1 MPCIRNDSTS
11 GINMKTISETKTV
24 TESVSSKSASSRETQ
39 PASDNKKI
47 FLTELKRYP
56 YQPDIQVEIL
66 HLQAEADALL
76 LQLKAMGC
84 H

>member
-1 MPCIRNDSTS
+1 
-11 GINMKTISETKTV
+11 MKTVSQTKMISE
-24 TESVSSKSASSRETQ
+24 SALNADAPSRETQ
-39 PASDNKKI
+39 PASDDKKI
-47 FLTELKRYP
+47 YLAELKSYP

-84 H
+84 K

>member
-1 MPCIRNDSTS
+1 
-11 GINMKTISETKTV
+11 MKTLSETNVISESGQSI
-24 TESVSSKSASSRETQ
+24 SVVNRETQ
-39 PASDNKKI
+39 PASDDKKI
-47 FLTELKRYP
+47 YLAELKRYP

-84 H
+84 K

>member
-1 MPCIRNDSTS
+1 
-11 GINMKTISETKTV
+11 MKAISETKVT
-24 TESVSSKSASSRETQ
+24 TESATNNQVVSRQTQ
-39 PASDNKKI
+39 PASDDKKI
-47 FLTELKRYP
+47 YMATLKRYP

-84 H
+84 Q

>member
-1 MPCIRNDSTS
+1 
-11 GINMKTISETKTV
+11 MKTVSETKT
-24 TESVSSKSASSRETQ
+24 TSVLGMSASIRETQ

-47 FLTELKRYP
+47 YLAELKRYP

-76 LQLKAMGC
+76 LHLKAMGC
-84 H
+84 Q

>member
-1 MPCIRNDSTS
+1 
-11 GINMKTISETKTV
+11 MKTVSGTKV
-24 TESVSSKSASSRETQ
+24 IAESVNSVGVSSRETQ
-39 PASDNKKI
+39 PASNHKTI
-47 FLTELKRYP
+47 YMAELKRYP

-84 H
+84 K

>member
-1 MPCIRNDSTS
+1 
-11 GINMKTISETKTV
+11 MKTISEAKTT
-24 TESVSSKSASSRETQ
+24 TESVSNVSGSSRETQ

-47 FLTELKRYP
+47 YLAELKRYP
-56 YQPDIQVEIL
+56 YQPDLQVEIL

>member
-1 MPCIRNDSTS
+1 MNTTSTHIKAPTATS
-11 GINMKTISETKTV
+11 GQAVATRETKPAPGDKTIYL
-24 TESVSSKSASSRETQ
+24 A
-39 PASDNKKI
+39 
-47 FLTELKRYP
+47 ELKRYP

-84 H
+84 QES

>member
-1 MPCIRNDSTS
+1 M
-11 GINMKTISETKTV
+11 
-24 TESVSSKSASSRETQ
+24 SASSPQ
-39 PASDNKKI
+39 IQAASDDKKI
-47 FLTELKRYP
+47 YWAELKSYP

-84 H
+84 K

>member
-1 MPCIRNDSTS
+1 
-11 GINMKTISETKTV
+11 MKTFSETKAIVQPAPTV
-24 TESVSSKSASSRETQ
+24 SAAKRETQ
-39 PASDNKKI
+39 PASGDKTI
-47 FLTELKRYP
+47 YMAELKRYP

-84 H
+84 Q

>member
-1 MPCIRNDSTS
+1 
-11 GINMKTISETKTV
+11 MKT
-24 TESVSSKSASSRETQ
+24 SSKTQAIVEPMPGTSAVKRETQ
-39 PASDNKKI
+39 PASGHKTI
-47 FLTELKRYP
+47 YMAELKRYP

-84 H
+84 Q

>member
-1 MPCIRNDSTS
+1 
-11 GINMKTISETKTV
+11 MKTLSETTAAV
-24 TESVSSKSASSRETQ
+24 ESAKGASISTRETQ
-39 PASDNKKI
+39 PASGDKTI
-47 FLTELKRYP
+47 YMAELKRYP

-84 H
+84 K

>member
-1 MPCIRNDSTS
+1 
-11 GINMKTISETKTV
+11 MKTVSQAKMI
-24 TESVSSKSASSRETQ
+24 TESALSAGTPNRETQ
-39 PASDNKKI
+39 PASNDKKI
-47 FLTELKRYP
+47 YLAELKSYP

-84 H
+84 K

>member
-1 MPCIRNDSTS
+1 
-11 GINMKTISETKTV
+11 MKTFSEIKVAASVPSISAAE
-24 TESVSSKSASSRETQ
+24 RQTQ
-39 PASDNKKI
+39 PASGDKTI
-47 FLTELKRYP
+47 YMAELKRYP

-84 H
+84 Q

>member
-1 MPCIRNDSTS
+1 
-11 GINMKTISETKTV
+11 MKTISETKTV
-24 TESVSSKSASSRETQ
+24 TESVSSMSASSRETQ

-47 FLTELKRYP
+47 YLAELKRYP

-76 LQLKAMGC
+76 LHLQAMGC